1 MRHDASRYSYSL
13 KIAAALVCIA
23 SALVYPLLCIAQTSM
38 QPKAANSAQMQPMWT
53 CNCFARCAVLNS
65 CAARAVNRCAAAP
78 VPGSAALRSIRAERA
93 QVALWRASRICC
105 SHVSLESQLMTH
117 P

>member
-13 KIAAALVCIA
+13 EIAAALVCIA
-23 SALVYPLLCIAQTSM
+23 SALVYPLLCIAQTSI
-38 QPKAANSAQMQPMWT
+38 QPKVANSAQMQPMWT

-65 CAARAVNRCAAAP
+65 CAARAVNRCAAP